1 MKNKIIEDIKSAMKS
16 QDKVALAVVRMLKSD
31 IQMAE
36 LNKKSEL
43 TDDEIVSIVSK
54 QIKMRKDSIKEF
66 EKGNRNDLIEQSEQE
81 IKILEK
87 YLPEQ
92 VTEEEVTDIIN
103 NVFSKV
109 NPTSYSDM
117 GKIMGALTPLVKGKA
132 DMGIVSKIVKEKSV
146 DKWIVK
152 LPGQFKFILIWQ
164 LNYFSFEKDNIITR
178 VPMFC
183 DVDMGT
189 EKTNIHVCLYSGT
202 ERNHT
207 SILHGLSFQ

>member
-92 VTEEEVTDIIN
+92 LTEEEITDIIN
-103 NVFSKV
+103 NVFSRV
-109 NPTSYSDM
+109 NPISSSDM

-132 DMGIVSKIVKEKSV
+132 DMGIVSKIVKEK
-146 DKWIVK
+146 
-152 LPGQFKFILIWQ
+152 
-164 LNYFSFEKDNIITR
+164 
-178 VPMFC
+178 
-183 DVDMGT
+183 
-189 EKTNIHVCLYSGT
+189 
-202 ERNHT
+202 
-207 SILHGLSFQ
+207 LSNL

>member
-92 VTEEEVTDIIN
+92 LTEEEITDIIN
-103 NVFSKV
+103 NVFSRV
-109 NPTSYSDM
+109 NPTSSSDM

-132 DMGIVSKIVKEKSV
+132 DMGIVSKIVKEK
-146 DKWIVK
+146 
-152 LPGQFKFILIWQ
+152 
-164 LNYFSFEKDNIITR
+164 
-178 VPMFC
+178 
-183 DVDMGT
+183 
-189 EKTNIHVCLYSGT
+189 
-202 ERNHT
+202 
-207 SILHGLSFQ
+207 LSNL

>member
-66 EKGNRNDLIEQSEQE
+66 EKGNRNDLIEQSGQE

-92 VTEEEVTDIIN
+92 LTEEEVTDIIN

-109 NPTSYSDM
+109 NPTSSSDM

-132 DMGIVSKIVKEKSV
+132 DMGIVSKIVKEK
-146 DKWIVK
+146 
-152 LPGQFKFILIWQ
+152 
-164 LNYFSFEKDNIITR
+164 
-178 VPMFC
+178 
-183 DVDMGT
+183 
-189 EKTNIHVCLYSGT
+189 
-202 ERNHT
+202 
-207 SILHGLSFQ
+207 LSNL

>member
-132 DMGIVSKIVKEKSV
+132 DMGIVSKIVKEK
-146 DKWIVK
+146 
-152 LPGQFKFILIWQ
+152 
-164 LNYFSFEKDNIITR
+164 
-178 VPMFC
+178 
-183 DVDMGT
+183 
-189 EKTNIHVCLYSGT
+189 
-202 ERNHT
+202 
-207 SILHGLSFQ
+207 LSNL

>member
-1 MKNKIIEDIKSAMKS
+1 MKNKIIEGIKSTLKS

-54 QIKMRKDSIKEF
+54 QIKMRRDSIKEF

-92 VTEEEVTDIIN
+92 LTEEEVTDIIN

-109 NPTSYSDM
+109 NPTSSSDM

-132 DMGIVSKIVKEKSV
+132 DMGIVSKIVKEK
-146 DKWIVK
+146 
-152 LPGQFKFILIWQ
+152 
-164 LNYFSFEKDNIITR
+164 
-178 VPMFC
+178 
-183 DVDMGT
+183 
-189 EKTNIHVCLYSGT
+189 
-202 ERNHT
+202 
-207 SILHGLSFQ
+207 LSNL

>member
-16 QDKVALAVVRMLKSD
+16 QDKVALAVVRMLKSN

-92 VTEEEVTDIIN
+92 LTEEEITDIIN
-103 NVFSKV
+103 SVFSRV
-109 NPTSYSDM
+109 NPTSSSDM

-132 DMGIVSKIVKEKSV
+132 DMGIVSKIVKEK
-146 DKWIVK
+146 
-152 LPGQFKFILIWQ
+152 
-164 LNYFSFEKDNIITR
+164 
-178 VPMFC
+178 
-183 DVDMGT
+183 
-189 EKTNIHVCLYSGT
+189 
-202 ERNHT
+202 
-207 SILHGLSFQ
+207 LSNL

>member
-54 QIKMRKDSIKEF
+54 QIKMRRDSIKEF

-92 VTEEEVTDIIN
+92 LTEEEVTDIIN
-103 NVFSKV
+103 NAFSKV
-109 NPTSYSDM
+109 NPTSSSDM

-132 DMGIVSKIVKEKSV
+132 DMGIVSKIVKEK
-146 DKWIVK
+146 
-152 LPGQFKFILIWQ
+152 
-164 LNYFSFEKDNIITR
+164 
-178 VPMFC
+178 
-183 DVDMGT
+183 
-189 EKTNIHVCLYSGT
+189 
-202 ERNHT
+202 
-207 SILHGLSFQ
+207 LSNL

>member
-92 VTEEEVTDIIN
+92 LTEEEVTDIIN

-109 NPTSYSDM
+109 NPTSSSDM

-132 DMGIVSKIVKEKSV
+132 DMGIVSKIVKEKISN
-146 DKWIVK
+146 
-152 LPGQFKFILIWQ
+152 L
-164 LNYFSFEKDNIITR
+164 
-178 VPMFC
+178 
-183 DVDMGT
+183 
-189 EKTNIHVCLYSGT
+189 
-202 ERNHT
+202 
-207 SILHGLSFQ
+207 

>member
-92 VTEEEVTDIIN
+92 LTEEEVTDIIN

-109 NPTSYSDM
+109 NPTSSSDM
-117 GKIMGALTPLVKGKA
+117 GKIMGALTPLVKGKT
-132 DMGIVSKIVKEKSV
+132 DMGIVSKIVKEK
-146 DKWIVK
+146 
-152 LPGQFKFILIWQ
+152 
-164 LNYFSFEKDNIITR
+164 
-178 VPMFC
+178 
-183 DVDMGT
+183 
-189 EKTNIHVCLYSGT
+189 
-202 ERNHT
+202 
-207 SILHGLSFQ
+207 LSNL

>member
-66 EKGNRNDLIEQSEQE
+66 EKENRNDLIEQSEQE
-81 IKILEK
+81 IKILKK

-92 VTEEEVTDIIN
+92 LTEEEVTDIIN

-109 NPTSYSDM
+109 NPTSSSDM
-117 GKIMGALTPLVKGKA
+117 GKIMGALTPLVKGKT
-132 DMGIVSKIVKEKSV
+132 DMVIVSKIVKEK
-146 DKWIVK
+146 
-152 LPGQFKFILIWQ
+152 
-164 LNYFSFEKDNIITR
+164 
-178 VPMFC
+178 
-183 DVDMGT
+183 
-189 EKTNIHVCLYSGT
+189 
-202 ERNHT
+202 
-207 SILHGLSFQ
+207 LSNL

>member
-92 VTEEEVTDIIN
+92 LTEEEVTDIIN

-109 NPTSYSDM
+109 NPTSSADM

-132 DMGIVSKIVKEKSV
+132 DMGFVSKIVKEK
-146 DKWIVK
+146 
-152 LPGQFKFILIWQ
+152 
-164 LNYFSFEKDNIITR
+164 
-178 VPMFC
+178 
-183 DVDMGT
+183 
-189 EKTNIHVCLYSGT
+189 
-202 ERNHT
+202 
-207 SILHGLSFQ
+207 LSNL

>member
-66 EKGNRNDLIEQSEQE
+66 EKGNRNDLIEQSKQE

-92 VTEEEVTDIIN
+92 LTEEEITDIIN
-103 NVFSKV
+103 SVFSKV
-109 NPTSYSDM
+109 NPTSSSDM

-132 DMGIVSKIVKEKSV
+132 DMGIVSKIVKEK
-146 DKWIVK
+146 
-152 LPGQFKFILIWQ
+152 
-164 LNYFSFEKDNIITR
+164 
-178 VPMFC
+178 
-183 DVDMGT
+183 
-189 EKTNIHVCLYSGT
+189 
-202 ERNHT
+202 
-207 SILHGLSFQ
+207 LSNL

>member
-43 TDDEIVSIVSK
+43 SDDEVVSIVSK

-66 EKGNRNDLIEQSEQE
+66 EKGNRNDLIEQANEE

-92 VTEEEVTDIIN
+92 LTEEEVTDIIN

-109 NPTSYSDM
+109 NPTSSSDM
-117 GKIMGALTPLVKGKA
+117 GKIMGALTPLVKGKT
-132 DMGIVSKIVKEKSV
+132 DMGIVSKIVKEK
-146 DKWIVK
+146 
-152 LPGQFKFILIWQ
+152 
-164 LNYFSFEKDNIITR
+164 
-178 VPMFC
+178 
-183 DVDMGT
+183 
-189 EKTNIHVCLYSGT
+189 
-202 ERNHT
+202 
-207 SILHGLSFQ
+207 LSNL

>member
-16 QDKVALAVVRMLKSD
+16 QDKVALAVIRMLKSD

-92 VTEEEVTDIIN
+92 LTEEEVTDIIN

-109 NPTSYSDM
+109 NPTSSSDM

-132 DMGIVSKIVKEKSV
+132 DMGIVSKIVKEK
-146 DKWIVK
+146 
-152 LPGQFKFILIWQ
+152 
-164 LNYFSFEKDNIITR
+164 
-178 VPMFC
+178 
-183 DVDMGT
+183 
-189 EKTNIHVCLYSGT
+189 
-202 ERNHT
+202 
-207 SILHGLSFQ
+207 LSNL

>member
-92 VTEEEVTDIIN
+92 LTEEEVTDIIN

-109 NPTSYSDM
+109 NPTSSSDM
-117 GKIMGALTPLVKGKA
+117 GKIMGALTPLVKGKT
-132 DMGIVSKIVKEKSV
+132 DMVIVSKIVKEK
-146 DKWIVK
+146 
-152 LPGQFKFILIWQ
+152 
-164 LNYFSFEKDNIITR
+164 
-178 VPMFC
+178 
-183 DVDMGT
+183 
-189 EKTNIHVCLYSGT
+189 
-202 ERNHT
+202 
-207 SILHGLSFQ
+207 LSNL

>member
-1 MKNKIIEDIKSAMKS
+1 MKS

-54 QIKMRKDSIKEF
+54 QIKMRRDSIKEF

-92 VTEEEVTDIIN
+92 LTEEEVTDIIN

-109 NPTSYSDM
+109 NPTSSSDM

-132 DMGIVSKIVKEKSV
+132 DMGIVSKIVKEK
-146 DKWIVK
+146 
-152 LPGQFKFILIWQ
+152 
-164 LNYFSFEKDNIITR
+164 
-178 VPMFC
+178 
-183 DVDMGT
+183 
-189 EKTNIHVCLYSGT
+189 
-202 ERNHT
+202 
-207 SILHGLSFQ
+207 LSNL

>member
-92 VTEEEVTDIIN
+92 LTEEEITDIIN

-109 NPTSYSDM
+109 NPTSSSDM

-132 DMGIVSKIVKEKSV
+132 DMGIVSKIVKEK
-146 DKWIVK
+146 
-152 LPGQFKFILIWQ
+152 
-164 LNYFSFEKDNIITR
+164 
-178 VPMFC
+178 
-183 DVDMGT
+183 
-189 EKTNIHVCLYSGT
+189 
-202 ERNHT
+202 
-207 SILHGLSFQ
+207 LSNL

>member
-92 VTEEEVTDIIN
+92 LTEEEVTDIIN
-103 NVFSKV
+103 NVFRKV
-109 NPTSYSDM
+109 NPTSSSDM

-132 DMGIVSKIVKEKSV
+132 DMGIVSKIVKEK
-146 DKWIVK
+146 
-152 LPGQFKFILIWQ
+152 
-164 LNYFSFEKDNIITR
+164 
-178 VPMFC
+178 
-183 DVDMGT
+183 
-189 EKTNIHVCLYSGT
+189 
-202 ERNHT
+202 
-207 SILHGLSFQ
+207 LSNL